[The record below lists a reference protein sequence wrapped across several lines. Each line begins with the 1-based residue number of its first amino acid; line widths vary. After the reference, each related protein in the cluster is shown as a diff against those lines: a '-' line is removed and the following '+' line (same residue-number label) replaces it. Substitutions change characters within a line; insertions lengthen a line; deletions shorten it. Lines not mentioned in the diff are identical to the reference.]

1 MLDTFWKKTYK
12 FGTKLRSSDLQL
24 SDGGEYVHSV
34 IHVHLLDDVMDGD
47 KQSAKG
53 GTVTGNEK
61 KTYERD
67 REREKECVIILWYV
81 KCFRINTILI
91 CLG

>member
-47 KQSAKG
+47 KQSTKG
-53 GTVTGNEK
+53 GTVTSRWNKYSEEIPK
-61 KTYERD
+61 MSLF
-67 REREKECVIILWYV
+67 I
-81 KCFRINTILI
+81 
-91 CLG
+91 